1 MSDPAVVP
9 TPQPTGR
16 VHHAWWVLGA
26 LCLMF
31 GGIVGVIGNSAGIY
45 LKPVSEDLGVKLAAL
60 NGYLT
65 VVALVMTAT
74 LPLAGWLL
82 PRVKVQYLLAGA
94 LTLGTGTYAASAL
107 FTSLTHWYVAAVG
120 LGISF
125 GFLLYVPV
133 PLLVNNWFQ
142 RRNGLAIGLT
152 AAFASVVAAIVNP
165 VGGALIASIG
175 WRETRAIMGLVGF
188 LMSVPAVLLLV
199 RYSPQSM
206 GLRPYGAEE
215 ADAEAAQGS
224 AASGT
229 GTGTAAGTPA
239 PAWGFSLGEV
249 LRSTRF
255 WLIALAAGLF
265 ALGASMLQQTPSH
278 ASTVGIDSAT
288 GATGVSAIMIGGI
301 VGKLG
306 LGWLHDRVGVLR
318 TVLVSTSLGV
328 VGAVV
333 VVTSGSAPTGFLV
346 GCFLF
351 GGAYAGLTVMPPLV
365 VRRFLG
371 TLDYSRIYSWVTF
384 SLGAFS
390 ALAPLVYA
398 SIADRTGS
406 FTGAWLLA
414 AGAYVLIA
422 VLVLVVNAMAR
433 HDVDGGRPTR
443 APRRPSVTRS
453 AHA

>member
-9 TPQPTGR
+9 SPQPAGR
-16 VHHAWWVLGA
+16 VHRAWWVLVA

-45 LKPVSEDLGVKLAAL
+45 LKPVSEDLGVSLAAL

-82 PRVKVQYLLAGA
+82 PRVKVQYLLAAA

-152 AAFASVVAAIVNP
+152 AAFASVVAAVVNP
-165 VGGALIASIG
+165 LGGALIASIG

-199 RYSPQSM
+199 RYSPERM
-206 GLRPYGAEE
+206 GLRPYGADEVE
-215 ADAEAAQGS
+215 A
-224 AASGT
+224 
-229 GTGTAAGTPA
+229 GTAADGGAPA
-239 PAWGFSLGEV
+239 SPAWGFSLGEA
-249 LRSTRF
+249 LRSARF

-278 ASTVGIDSAT
+278 ASTVGIASAT

-301 VGKLG
+301 VCKLG
-306 LGWLHDRVGVLR
+306 LGWLHDRIGVLR

-371 TLDYSRIYSWVTF
+371 TADYSRIYSWVTF

-390 ALAPLVYA
+390 ALAPVVYA

-433 HDVDGGRPTR
+433 RDVDGGHQQR
-443 APRRPSVTRS
+443 APQRPSVTRS